1 MDIAKNVFHAEENLK
16 AKSLKTIL
24 DKHPEVV
31 GLRISMSGYRK
42 ESRMINIP
50 LYLVETW
57 FRKLEMGE

>member
-57 FRKLEMGE
+57 LRKLEMGE